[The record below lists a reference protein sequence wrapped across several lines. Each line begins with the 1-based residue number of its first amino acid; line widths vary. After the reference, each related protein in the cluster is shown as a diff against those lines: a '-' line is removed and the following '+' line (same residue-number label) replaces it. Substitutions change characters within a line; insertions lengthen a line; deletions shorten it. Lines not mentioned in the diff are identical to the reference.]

1 MTTALELEFEGED
14 LVIEDPSDQDSWIKA
29 FEPLMQKWA
38 TAEYGLKYEQR
49 DDDFDKKTSKDLGE
63 CIASAMKDYRKEVAD
78 SLVNDEPFTEW
89 QYVLGD
95 ALSRQIYGEMG
106 NDHDANDHFLHGKTF
121 TTLYECISE
130 AMDEHDGPV
139 CDLDELVDEIRTQ
152 TRYKM
157 EDLDYTTIFDE
168 VGKLSIKLMYVPGFD
183 PNTQSVDNFD
193 INPSEIS
200 TRAPGLGHQ
209 ALLSLARVSIPDLM
223 EMVEVDQDDS
233 GLIDA
238 WLELEDPVA
247 KAEAMGQPVTP
258 LFKSSDDLKSLFENT
273 NGNSYVLP
281 CWVGS
286 LTFNELKK
294 VDPTKP
300 LELSGGIV
308 VFNDYANGSGF
319 DVHLDESAKIIVA
332 SDHFLGKEYGYSVE
346 ETFGLTRR
354 SLVANIKNH
363 EPIVPLA
370 KVVETGHMEPEFS

>member
-1 MTTALELEFEGED
+1 MTTALELDFKNDSIE
-14 LVIEDPSDQDSWIKA
+14 IEDPSDQDSWLKA

-38 TAEYGLKYEQR
+38 QSEYGLKYEQR
-49 DDDFDKKTSKDLGE
+49 DDDFDAKKSKSLSE
-63 CIASAMKDYRKEVAD
+63 CVGIAMSNYRKEVAD
-78 SLVNDEPFTEW
+78 SLVSDEPFTEW
-89 QYVLGD
+89 QYILGD
-95 ALSRQIYGEMG
+95 AISRELYGEMG
-106 NDHDANDHFLHGKTF
+106 NDHDANDYFLHGETF
-121 TTLYECISE
+121 TALYECISE
-130 AMDEHDGPV
+130 AMEEHDGPV
-139 CDLDELVDEIRTQ
+139 CDLDELIDKIRHQ

-168 VGKLSIKLMYVPGFD
+168 VGKQTIKLMYVPGFD
-183 PNTQSVDNFD
+183 PNTQNVDNFD

-209 ALLSLARVSIPDLM
+209 ALLNLARVSIPELM

-233 GLIDA
+233 ELIDA

-247 KAEAMGQPVTP
+247 KAEAAGQPLTP
-258 LFKSSDDLKSLFENT
+258 LFTSSDDLQSLFENT

-286 LTFNELKK
+286 LTFNDLKK
-294 VDPTKP
+294 IDPTKP

-308 VFNDYANGSGF
+308 FFNDYSNGSGF
-319 DVHLDESAKIIVA
+319 DVHLDDSAKIIVPP
-332 SDHFLGKEYGYSVE
+332 DHFLGKEYGHSVE

-354 SLVANIKNH
+354 SLAANIKNH
-363 EPIVPLA
+363 EPIVLLD